1 MSVAPVGATLFHVIL
16 EGQPLGRLTRTHLIE
31 AIVFL
36 LIVAIFYGFS
46 FEFNQPIEIYRF
58 GATAWPRVVI
68 FLLLLATLGNLWF
81 QYKYGSA
88 TQETI
93 GQSNDESDLSDPAA
107 IMRML
112 AILLTPFLFAW
123 LLKPVGIYSSAPF
136 FIAAIIW
143 LFGERRWKAIL
154 IMTLVIYFVFIGLFL
169 VILNA
174 PLPQGNVSP
183 FYDFSAWILT
193 LNAKLQGL

>member
-1 MSVAPVGATLFHVIL
+1 M
-16 EGQPLGRLTRTHLIE
+16 GRLTRTHLVE
-31 AIVFL
+31 AIIFL
-36 LIVAIFYGFS
+36 LIVAVFYAYS
-46 FEFNQPIEIYRF
+46 FEFNQTIEIYRF

-68 FLLLLATLGNLWF
+68 ALLLITTLGNLWF

-88 TQETI
+88 TQATI
-93 GQSNDESDLSDPAA
+93 GQGDDEADFSDPRT
-107 IMRML
+107 IIRMA
-112 AILLTPFLFAW
+112 AILLTPFIFAW
-123 LLKPVGIYSSAPF
+123 LLKPVGIYFSAPF
-136 FIAAIIW
+136 FIATIIW

-174 PLPQGNVSP
+174 PLPQGNTSP